1 MKPGIPW
8 SVKGIEPEVRE
19 AAKHAARK
27 AGMTLGEWLN
37 SVILDQSDEPEGGEP
52 AESAPA
58 PQEYLETHAPPPAM
72 RRDDTTVRLEDIA
85 QQLSRLAQRERE
97 GAAILPYEPPRPHR
111 QESETLNRILSRID
125 NNERQTVEAFSAV
138 NERLSVLGRQ
148 ISQSVQ
154 PSRHKPIEKPEDVPG
169 FASLESAIRNV
180 VEHIE
185 VSDKRTRDSLKSM
198 QDRLAEMSQRT
209 TRSDA
214 EDLVRAAPAFAG
226 LEQRVADLALRFH
239 RSETEHQA
247 SLQDIVRKEINQL
260 ADRIETVR
268 RTAEQQGTEAH
279 SAAVAAA
286 QRDLRDI
293 ESRILG
299 LLKETE
305 TTLASQSAAGAAD
318 LQRIRGEIAAANK
331 RIDEVR
337 QSSADGRDVHAL
349 RIAVEQL
356 SARVAQGPD
365 MRPLA
370 DMDNRIGEIARRLDQ
385 NQAALRN
392 LPQFAEL
399 ERRIGELDH
408 RLAEAMQAQGDDS
421 AMRALEQQITAV
433 NDRVARTEEQLGHLE
448 TMEHAIRQLYDGL
461 EEGRGMIAQA
471 AEDAA
476 TRAAER
482 VMAGYQAA
490 AAQPSPELRALE
502 EGLRAVRDSAAL
514 TDKRNQET
522 LEAVHETLEQIV
534 NKLAEL
540 ETSSAGIQL
549 AANMV
554 QQAKDVQ
561 PPQAASVAPA
571 PVATETLQTSATPGL
586 IGDTAE
592 LGGLKSAIQSG
603 FDTLVPAPEM
613 PVPPP
618 APGVA
623 ATEPA
628 SAIEMMPEPA
638 PAGSA
643 SDEPADDF
651 IAAARRAAQTAASR
665 SAAPAPDAP
674 PAAKPGGNGRFKL
687 SLPFLRRSRK
697 LKPVT
702 YVGGKPVSQ
711 TRAEVRPKTANDNKR
726 RKLIL
731 AALVLLAAASAFTF
745 NMMSRP
751 SKPAKQSMQIEV
763 PASSAKS
770 AGDLE
775 DIHGS
780 PVAVTAAPAANMA
793 ALQEG
798 PANDLTTGSLPAQ
811 KTDAS
816 LASIVAEPGTAAESA
831 GLPDPQVGSLALRQA
846 AAAGDAKAQFIVA
859 SRYLDG
865 EGVEQNLPKAAKW
878 YQLAASH
885 GLAPAQYRLA
895 SLFERGK
902 GVPQDMAAAQLWYE
916 RAAGQGNVKAMHNAA
931 VIAAG
936 NLVGTPN
943 YDRAFALFTA
953 AAEHGLKDSQYNLA
967 VLYERGLGSKI
978 DKSEAFFWYSVAGK
992 QGDQDA
998 AKRAAQLAASL
1009 ESTEAAK
1016 LSARVAAWTPRTA
1029 SDEANVVAVTDAAWN
1044 APGGAE
1050 AGLVPP
1056 AASGESPEQAAL
1068 DPVTET
1074 QRLLVRL
1081 GFNIGTPDGNMGGRT
1096 QNAIRLFQLQSN
1108 MKVTGEI
1115 TPELL
1120 EALRARNR
1128 LPGSG

>member
-37 SVILDQSDEPEGGEP
+37 SVILDQSDEPEGGET
-52 AESAPA
+52 AEPAPA
-58 PQEYLETHAPPPAM
+58 PQEYLETHSPAPAV

-97 GAAILPYEPPRPHR
+97 GAAILPYEPPRPQR

-125 NNERQTVEAFSAV
+125 NNERQTVDAFSAV

-148 ISQSVQ
+148 ISQSIQ

-260 ADRIETVR
+260 ADRIEAVR
-268 RTAEQQGTEAH
+268 RGAEQHGAEAQ

-293 ESRILG
+293 ETRILG
-299 LLKETE
+299 LLKESE
-305 TTLASQSAAGAAD
+305 TALASQSAAGAAD

-399 ERRIGELDH
+399 EHRIGELDH

-461 EEGRGMIAQA
+461 EESRGMIAQA

-482 VMAGYQAA
+482 VMAGYQAV
-490 AAQPSPELRALE
+490 AAQPSAELRALE

-514 TDKRNQET
+514 TDQRNQET

-554 QQAKDVQ
+554 QQAKDLQ
-561 PPQAASVAPA
+561 PPQASAAIPAPA
-571 PVATETLQTSATPGL
+571 PTEAFQTPAPHGL

-592 LGGLKSAIQSG
+592 LGGLKSAIQSR
-603 FDTLVPAPEM
+603 FDTLAPAPDM
-613 PVPPP
+613 PVAPPD
-618 APGVA
+618 ASVA
-623 ATEPA
+623 APA
-628 SAIEMMPEPA
+628 VQMMAEPA

-651 IAAARRAAQTAASR
+651 IAAARRAAQTAALR

-674 PAAKPGGNGRFKL
+674 PAAKSGGNSRFRL
-687 SLPFLRRSRK
+687 SLPFLRRTRK

-711 TRAEVRPKTANDNKR
+711 TRAEFRPKTANDNKR

-763 PASSAKS
+763 PAGNAGS
-770 AGDLE
+770 AGDRGV
-775 DIHGS
+775 IHGS
-780 PVAVTAAPAANMA
+780 PIAVTAAPAVNTA
-793 ALQEG
+793 ALQQA
-798 PANDLTTGSLPAQ
+798 PADDLTTGSLSVQ

-816 LASIVAEPGTAAESA
+816 LASIVAEPGTAAEAA
-831 GLPDPQVGSLALRQA
+831 GLPDPKVGSLALRQA
-846 AAAGDAKAQFIVA
+846 AASGDAKAQFIVA

-865 EGVEQNLPKAAKW
+865 EGVDQDLPKAAKW

-916 RAAGQGNVKAMHNAA
+916 RAAALGNVKAMHNAA

-936 NLVGTPN
+936 NLAGTPN
-943 YDRAFALFTA
+943 YDRAFTLFKA
-953 AAEHGLKDSQYNLA
+953 AAEHGLKDSQFNLA

-998 AKRAAQLAASL
+998 AKRASQLVSSL
-1009 ESTEAAK
+1009 DSNESAK
-1016 LSARVAAWTPRTA
+1016 VGARVASWAPETA
-1029 SDEANVVAVTDAAWN
+1029 SDEANVVAVTDAAWD
-1044 APGGAE
+1044 APDGAE

-1056 AASGESPEQAAL
+1056 AASGEGPTQLAPAAL
-1068 DPVTET
+1068 DPITET

-1081 GFNIGTPDGNMGGRT
+1081 GFNIGTPDGNMGSRT

-1108 MKVTGEI
+1108 MKVTGEVS
-1115 TPELL
+1115 PELL
-1120 EALRARNR
+1120 EALRAKNR